1 MRRAD
6 DTSRAWL
13 MSRACVLILPYSCP
27 RRRFWSLMG
36 TMQGPVDAQ
45 GPEEGPKMEP
55 AADEGF
61 MRIG

>member
-1 MRRAD
+1 MWRAD
-6 DTSRAWL
+6 DTSRVWL
-13 MSRACVLILPYSCP
+13 MSRAFVPILPYSCF
-27 RRRFWSLMG
+27 RRSFWSSMG

-45 GPEEGPKMEP
+45 GPEEGTKMEP